1 MPMWTVQVV
10 VALEA
15 SVAVTVYAVEGE
27 VEEGVP
33 EMTPD
38 PVLRVRPAGRAGDTE
53 YETALPVVSEGVLV
67 TAWPTSNVAGLARPE

>member
-1 MPMWTVQVV
+1 
-10 VALEA
+10 
-15 SVAVTVYAVEGE
+15 